1 MVRNP
6 HENTGKRAPMTL
18 AEVFAGK
25 HQASPEI
32 TSHFIPNLTSFE
44 FQFEKLVN
52 EIRLECPTNTYN
64 FFFDISKKY
73 MQYSTA
79 QKTQA
84 ESNTTSSILNME
96 VVMIFLCV
104 YFKYLIL
111 RK

>member
-1 MVRNP
+1 MVRKF
-6 HENTGKRAPMTL
+6 HENPCKRAPMTL
-18 AEVFAGK
+18 IGVFAGK

-64 FFFDISKKY
+64 IFLIFQKKY

-79 QKTQA
+79 QKTQV
-84 ESNTTSSILNME
+84 ESNTTSSILDIE
-96 VVMIFLCV
+96 VVVIFFFFCV
-104 YFKYLIL
+104 LSI
-111 RK
+111 